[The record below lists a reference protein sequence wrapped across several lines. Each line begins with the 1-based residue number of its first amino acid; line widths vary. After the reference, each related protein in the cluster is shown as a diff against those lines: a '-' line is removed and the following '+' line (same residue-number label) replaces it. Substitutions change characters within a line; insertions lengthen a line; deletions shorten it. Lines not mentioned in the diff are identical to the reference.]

1 MKTLAISVKARPQV
15 GKSST
20 RALRN
25 QGNVPCVLYGGEKQ
39 VTFYAHENDFRKLVY
54 TPDTFLVELD
64 IEGSKT
70 KAVMQDI
77 QFHPVTDKILH
88 IDFLEVFDNKPVT
101 VSLPVILQGIAL
113 GVRNGGNLL
122 FRRPKIITKGLISNL
137 PDSISINVE
146 DLAIGMF
153 IYIKDISIDGCEFL
167 APPNSVVVGV
177 KTARTAILETVD
189 NEEDEES
196 SEESES
202 SSSNEE
208 GKERGRWFRE
218 QRVLILNEIFDS
230 GSWQSWG
237 TIYV

>member
-177 KTARTAILETVD
+177 KTARTAIL
-189 NEEDEES
+189 
-196 SEESES
+196 
-202 SSSNEE
+202 
-208 GKERGRWFRE
+208 KL
-218 QRVLILNEIFDS
+218 LIMKMMKNQQKNQKLKFK
-230 GSWQSWG
+230 
-237 TIYV
+237 